1 MKRELRKK
9 FGIPSEQELK
19 KLGKIAKDELN
30 HLLIENPQ
38 IKEFQKEIE
47 RQLENAGNYT
57 NRMAV
62 LGASFKWLTVERQN
76 GRMYLVRYNTT

>member
-62 LGASFKWLTVERQN
+62 LGTSFKWLTVERQN